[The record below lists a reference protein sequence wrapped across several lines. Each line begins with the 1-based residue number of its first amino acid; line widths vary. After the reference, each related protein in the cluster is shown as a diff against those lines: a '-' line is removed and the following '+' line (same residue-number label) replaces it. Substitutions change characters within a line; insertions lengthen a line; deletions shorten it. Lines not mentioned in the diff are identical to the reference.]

1 MDDAF
6 VIDSKNNIILVNHR
20 RDSIL
25 YYDLNGQMLKSILL
39 ERPKF
44 DSNHKSLKQIKID
57 FGKSS
62 KLSSKKSPKKKIHD

>member
-57 FGKSS
+57 SGDNIYFTM
-62 KLSSKKSPKKKIHD
+62 